1 MKRIGVLALL
11 LGLHAL
17 AWGQTRTYLA
27 IGDSVA
33 YGFQPNDYN
42 PSYGDK
48 GYVKLYAD
56 WLKTQQGGVRP
67 RVINVAIPG
76 ESTSSY
82 YDDSEVGRLL
92 NLNYFLN
99 SYSQREMVDR
109 RIQQEK
115 QANRT
120 VTHVTFALGA
130 NDLIDLQS
138 SAFFDKPFEE
148 QRALVDAALAAA
160 RPRLDAV
167 ITQVKTQLPATR
179 ILVPGYYNPYNAF
192 PGSPEDRIADYGI
205 PKLNALLASAAKRHR
220 ATFVPVYGYFIG
232 QEGSLTWILEGDIHP
247 RNAGYAVFSQRLS
260 AAPPANVYALP

>member
-1 MKRIGVLALL
+1 MKRLFTLLAVV
-11 LGLHAL
+11 GISVVG
-17 AWGQTRTYLA
+17 WCQTRTYLA

-33 YGFQPNDYN
+33 YGFQPNDYT

-67 RVINVAIPG
+67 RVVNVAIPG
-76 ESTSSY
+76 ESTASY

-99 SYSQREMVDR
+99 SYSQKDMVDR

-120 VTHVTFALGA
+120 ITHVSFALGA

-138 SAFFDKPFEE
+138 SAFFAKPFEE
-148 QRALVDAALAAA
+148 QKSIVDATLASA
-160 RPRLDAV
+160 RSRLDAV
-167 ITQVKTQLPATR
+167 LTQVKSQLPSTR
-179 ILVPGYYNPYNAF
+179 ILVPGYYNPYGAF

-220 ATFVPVYGYFIG
+220 ATYVPVYGFFVG
-232 QEGSLTWILEGDIHP
+232 QEGTLTWILEGDIHP
-247 RNAGYAVFSQRLS
+247 RDSGYAVFSARLS